1 LTARTTRREDRT
13 RMTTNDADDLE
24 PIARYRRDGDK
35 VIVELAL
42 RSARQLFDVRDPA
55 PFRARDLD
63 DDAERWLLDA
73 AEELPRKTPMAF
85 QLHLAEPLPDGLTE
99 RTVVDAIRAHLRYLL
114 GRNRRDLRALMRQGL
129 VSGAMAVALLALCMA
144 IELSLQP
151 LAAREHWAAAVR
163 EGVVI
168 FGWVALWRPME
179 TFLFSWWP
187 HAARAR
193 LLRRVLAADFSVQ
206 PAPDGTPGAD

>member
-1 LTARTTRREDRT
+1 
-13 RMTTNDADDLE
+13 MTTTEAEDLE
-24 PIARYRRDGDK
+24 PIARYRRVGDR

-42 RSARQLFDVRDPA
+42 RSAQQLFDVRDPA

-73 AEELPRKTPMAF
+73 AEELPRKTPIAF
-85 QLHLAEPLPDGLTE
+85 QLHLAEPLPDGLTA
-99 RTVVDAIRAHLRYLL
+99 RTVVDAIRAHMHYLL

-144 IELSLQP
+144 AQLWLQP
-151 LAAREHWAAAVR
+151 LAARAHWAAAVR

-179 TFLFSWWP
+179 TLLFSWWP

-193 LLRRVLAADFSVQ
+193 LLRRVLAAEFSVH
-206 PAPDGTPGAD
+206 PASDEPARAD

>member
-1 LTARTTRREDRT
+1 
-13 RMTTNDADDLE
+13 MSTNDADDLE
-24 PIARYRRDGDK
+24 PIARYRRVGDR

-42 RSARQLFDVRDPA
+42 RSAQQIFDIRDPA

-73 AEELPRKTPMAF
+73 AEELPRKTPIEF
-85 QLHLAEPLPDGLTE
+85 QLHVAEPLDDGLTE
-99 RTVVDAIRAHLRYLL
+99 RTVVDAIRAHLHYLL

-144 IELSLQP
+144 AQLWLQP
-151 LAAREHWAAAVR
+151 LAARAHWAAALR

-187 HAARAR
+187 YAARAR
-193 LLRRVLAADFSVQ
+193 LLRRVLAAEFSVH
-206 PAPDGTPGAD
+206 PASEGQTRGG

>member
-1 LTARTTRREDRT
+1 
-13 RMTTNDADDLE
+13 MTTNDAEDLE

-42 RSARQLFDVRDPA
+42 RTARQLFDARDPA

-73 AEELPRKTPMAF
+73 VEELPRNVPIVF
-85 QLHLAEPLPDGLTE
+85 HLHLAEPLTDALTE
-99 RTVVDAIRAHLRYLL
+99 RTVVDAIRAHMRYLL

-129 VSGAMAVALLALCMA
+129 AGGAMAVALLALCMA
-144 IELSLQP
+144 VELSLQP
-151 LAAREHWAAAVR
+151 LAARAHWAAAVR

-168 FGWVALWRPME
+168 FGWVALWRPIE
-179 TFLFSWWP
+179 TLLFSWWP

-193 LLRRVLAADFSVQ
+193 LLRRVLAAEFSVQ
-206 PAPDGTPGAD
+206 PAAGEPARAR